1 MIVLKI
7 LLIILLVILGLV
19 VLLLVLPV
27 SADVSFID
35 KKLEYSVKYAYIT
48 ILDSNKGGI
57 LGWINK
63 RKQKKKKKKTKA
75 ADTAEGTLTHES
87 SQTSEEV
94 SKVQEDT
101 KSEAAETAP
110 EEKPKEEQPAADKTS
125 ETDTDKTSEAED
137 SSPDDDEKEEKK
149 KGGSLGEKVEKLLN
163 IWSCAKN
170 PAAKIFRGIHL
181 EDIYIDFI
189 ISDTDAYKCAV
200 NYGRIS
206 GALYNLL
213 AQMSRLF
220 TVRFKTVDVRCGFA
234 IEKSQWD
241 GSLRVRLCLGTFVLS
256 GIWFIGAYVFR
267 VFIPDK
273 IAKSRSK
280 KTAAEQK

>member
-75 ADTAEGTLTHES
+75 ADTAEGALTHEN

-125 ETDTDKTSEAED
+125 ETDTEKTSEAED
-137 SSPDDDEKEEKK
+137 SSPDDDEKEE
-149 KGGSLGEKVEKLLN
+149 
-163 IWSCAKN
+163 KN

-241 GSLRVRLCLGTFVLS
+241 GSMRVRFCLGTFVLS
-256 GIWFIGAYVFR
+256 GIWFIVAYVFR